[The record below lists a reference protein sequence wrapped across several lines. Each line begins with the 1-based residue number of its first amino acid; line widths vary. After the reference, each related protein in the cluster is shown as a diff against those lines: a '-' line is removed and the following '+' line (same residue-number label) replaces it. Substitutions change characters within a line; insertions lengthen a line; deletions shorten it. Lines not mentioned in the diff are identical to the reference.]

1 MKIVIN
7 IVLSVVALVLAYFL
21 WTSIDDPIQYE
32 KAKKHR
38 YAVAIQKLKDIRTAE
53 LAYLVVNGKFTGD
66 FDTLISFV
74 KNDSIPMVKAIGSV
88 PDSLSE
94 KEALKMG
101 IISRDTSYV
110 STLDSLFVPGYPID
124 SLRYVPFTN
133 KEEFA
138 LGATI
143 LSVGSKVGESTLK
156 IPVFE
161 AKVPNLILLNGLNRQ
176 QRINDDDEA
185 ISLGKYKGLKVGS
198 LEQNIN
204 NAGNW
209 E

>member
-7 IVLSVVALVLAYFL
+7 IVLSLVALVLAYFL
-21 WTSIDDPIQYE
+21 WSSIDDPIQYE
-32 KAKKHR
+32 KAKKQR

-110 STLDSLFVPGYPID
+110 STLDSLFAPGYPID

-133 KEEFA
+133 KEEFT

>member
-7 IVLSVVALVLAYFL
+7 IVLSLVALVLAYFL
-21 WTSIDDPIQYE
+21 WSSIDDPIQYE
-32 KAKKHR
+32 KAKKQR
-38 YAVAIQKLKDIRTAE
+38 YTVAIQKLKDIRTAE

-110 STLDSLFVPGYPID
+110 STLDSLFAPGYPID

-133 KEEFA
+133 KEEFT